1 MQVWKVFTAAR
12 YEDDRCVDYFFYEK
26 NMPDMVFLED
36 VKKLL
41 EEGLEDKEKIREF
54 LKAW

>member
-54 LKAW
+54 LRAW